1 MEEHYRL
8 AGYIE
13 FFIVIKVMLYS
24 KDIFKFQKLP
34 IALPILLPT
43 GTTSGRNRLA
53 SGSLMTLFDG
63 AQDSIPCMAP

>member
-53 SGSLMTLFDG
+53 SGSL
-63 AQDSIPCMAP
+63 